1 MKNIL
6 LSIITLVLFGSSAF
20 SQSPEAFKYQ
30 AVVRDATNAPLT
42 NQAVGMR
49 LTIQQDSI
57 GGAAVYTETFATSS
71 NDFGLVNLEIGTG
84 TTADDFTTIDWA
96 SGPYFMETALDAT
109 GDTSYVV
116 LGTSQLMS
124 VPYALYAK
132 TSGNPKPGPSGPPG
146 DTGPQGPA
154 GNDGAPGADGAQ
166 GPQGPAGN
174 DGAPGADGA
183 QGPQGTNFFSNMQ
196 GGKVDIGNVVSPTVL
211 KVVSV
216 TFASPFTNPP
226 NVICT
231 ASEQPGTI
239 FDDSFNL
246 TTRNITTTGFE
257 IVVNRVDGTWW
268 GQDIDAHWL
277 AFE

>member
-6 LSIITLVLFGSSAF
+6 LSIITLVLIGSSAF

-57 GGAAVYTETFATSS
+57 AGAVVYTETFATSS

-116 LGTSQLMS
+116 IGASQLMS

-146 DTGPQGPA
+146 DT
-154 GNDGAPGADGAQ
+154 

-268 GQDIDAHWL
+268 GQDVDAHWL

>member
-1 MKNIL
+1 MKKGLFSVIICIFSF
-6 LSIITLVLFGSSAF
+6 LSVIA
-20 SQSPEAFKYQ
+20 QAPEAFKYQ
-30 AVVRDATNAPLT
+30 AVVRDASNAILS
-42 NQAVGMR
+42 NQSVGMR
-49 LTIQQDSI
+49 FAIQADSI
-57 GGAAVYTETFATSS
+57 GGPVLYSETFATTS

-84 TTADDFTTIDWA
+84 LTNDDFTTIDWA
-96 SGPYFMETALDAT
+96 NGPYFMETAIDIT
-109 GDTSYVV
+109 GDTFYVV
-116 LGTSQLMS
+116 LGTSQLLS

-132 TSGNPKPGPSGPPG
+132 TSGSSTP
-146 DTGPQGPA
+146 GPQGPPGIDGPQGPP
-154 GNDGAPGADGAQ
+154 GNDGAT
-166 GPQGPAGN
+166 GP
-174 DGAPGADGA
+174 

-196 GGKVDIGNVVSPTVL
+196 GGKVDIGNVVAPNEL

-216 TFASPFTNPP
+216 TFPSPFNNPP

-239 FDDSFNL
+239 YDDSFNL

-268 GQDIDAHWL
+268 GQDVDAYWL

>member
-30 AVVRDATNAPLT
+30 AVVRGATNAPLS

-49 LTIQQDSI
+49 LTIQKDSI
-57 GGAAVYTETFATSS
+57 GGAVVYTETFATSS

-84 TTADDFTTIDWA
+84 TTTDDFTAIDWA
-96 SGPYFMETALDAT
+96 NGPFFMETALDAM
-109 GDTSYVV
+109 GGTSYM
-116 LGTSQLMS
+116 LMGTSQLMS

-132 TSGNPKPGPSGPPG
+132 TSGNPNPGPTG
-146 DTGPQGPA
+146 DTGPQGAA
-154 GNDGAPGADGAQ
+154 GLSAYDTWISLGNTGTEADFI
-166 GPQGPAGN
+166 N
-174 DGAPGADGA
+174 SL

-196 GGKVDIGNVVSPTVL
+196 GGKVDIGNVLNPSVL
-211 KVVSV
+211 KVVLV

-257 IVVNRVDGTWW
+257 IVVNRVDGDWW
-268 GQDIDAHWL
+268 GQDLDAHWL